1 MDLFRFRMM
10 SPLCWGAVVALMV
23 SLPMFDADELTEFQ
37 AKQGTQGMNCNALL
51 LRPGSGAE
59 YCDQSVC
66 LCVFLSVCLS
76 VCLSASISLE
86 PLD

>member
-37 AKQGTQGMNCNALL
+37 AQQGTQGLNCGALL
-51 LRPGSGAE
+51 LRPIAE
-59 YCDQSVC
+59 RSIAISQSV
-66 LCVFLSVCLS
+66 CVFLSVCLS
-76 VCLSASISLE
+76 VCVRAY
-86 PLD
+86 PWNR